1 MKVSFPG
8 LIHRHMGGWADGADA
23 LRKSKKGPGF
33 TAFYQTMLNDDE
45 ERHAAAMAAANG
57 QVDSGPS
64 LAIRPPPKDDF
75 EDEAEYDPMLARMEK
90 SKPSES
96 ADAESKPSKSSTDPD
111 VEINDDGEVVD
122 KRTLLKAGLN
132 IMKKPAAA
140 LPNSLLAGQRSGT
153 TLEGPYKSRAVGT
166 AAGYQERMERERK
179 RLADQVKEEQER
191 KRAALEAARKEEEEA
206 ARRRREGDNGEAQK
220 KREEARLRALERK
233 RAREEEKKGSNK
245 KTKAEET
252 L

>member
-1 MKVSFPG
+1 MKVSLVLLG
-8 LIHRHMGGWADGADA
+8 CQARADSTEA

-57 QVDSGPS
+57 KVDSGPS
-64 LAIRPPPKDDF
+64 LAIRPPPKEEF

-90 SKPSES
+90 NKP
-96 ADAESKPSKSSTDPD
+96 AESSSSGTKFANGDKPLDPD

-132 IMKKPAAA
+132 IMKKPASA
-140 LPNSLLAGQRSGT
+140 LPDSLLAGQRSGT
-153 TLEGPYKSRAVGT
+153 VLEGPYKSRAVGT

-191 KRAALEAARKEEEEA
+191 KRAAIEAARKEEEDA
-206 ARRRREGDNGEAQK
+206 ARRRREGDNGEAQR

-245 KTKAEET
+245 KQKEDS
-252 L
+252 